1 MDIPKRILDKVD
13 RAHRHYQKKLTL
25 INEIEDWLT
34 KQGLDVEVLRN
45 ELDVITE
52 LDYGMTSEQFKE
64 AINSYLEGI

>member
-13 RAHRHYQKKLTL
+13 RAHRHHQKKLTL

-34 KQGLDVEVLRN
+34 KQGLDIEVLRN